1 MPKCSRL
8 LLAGAG
14 LPGHRIVLGILAAAT
29 ALAMT
34 AGPTMAAVPPVF
46 NNIPAT
52 LPGNVSS
59 VGFEA
64 TGTTELGDLIELGPG
79 TRASENVP
87 VTILMS
93 IWACQSGGGAN
104 CVTTPGAT
112 WPQALTL
119 SLYSVDDTAPIPAVG
134 STLLTVTTIFDLPF
148 RPSFDPS
155 GPCAGKGTG
164 WWSTTDK
171 LCYNGMIHPVTFTLP
186 AGVTLPDEF
195 IWGVSFTTAH
205 YGPGHTGIDGY
216 WNSLNVAVKTF
227 DKPAYGTDVEPD
239 SAFIASANAGTGT
252 FHDDQGG
259 WKDIAPLA
267 CFGIDCAIKDP
278 LATPSPTL
286 TITAS
291 PTPVASPS
299 AVATESATPFQS
311 IAGATATPF
320 QSLAGATG
328 IGPLITPPTTSSG
341 GTSGS
346 ESSPLT
352 ALLLCLALGALGL
365 LIARSQGRPSRDRRT

>member
-1 MPKCSRL
+1 
-8 LLAGAG
+8 
-14 LPGHRIVLGILAAAT
+14 
-29 ALAMT
+29 
-34 AGPTMAAVPPVF
+34 VF

-52 LPGNVSS
+52 LPGNVGS

-64 TGTTELGDLIELGPG
+64 TSTSEFGDLIELGPG
-79 TRASENVP
+79 TRASESLP
-87 VTILMS
+87 VTVVMS
-93 IWACQSGGGAN
+93 IWACQSGGDST

-119 SLYSVDDTAPIPAVG
+119 SLYSVDDSGSTPAVA
-134 STLLTVTTIFDLPF
+134 STVLTVTTIFDLPF
-148 RPSFDPS
+148 RPSYDPS

-186 AGVTLPDEF
+186 AGVTLPDEL
-195 IWGVSFTTAH
+195 IWGISFTTAH
-205 YGPGHTGIDGY
+205 YGPGHTGVDGY

-239 SAFIASANAGTGT
+239 SAFIASTADWVYMDGHAGAGT
-252 FHDDQGG
+252 FRDDKGG
-259 WKDIAPLA
+259 WEGSAPLA

-278 LATPSPTL
+278 LATPSPTPTPTPTPTL
-286 TITAS
+286 TPS
-291 PTPVASPS
+291 PIPVASS
-299 AVATESATPFQS
+299 TVAATESATPFQS

-328 IGPLITPPTTSSG
+328 IGPQVTPPATSSG
-341 GTSGS
+341 GTSGRD
-346 ESSPLT
+346 SSPLT
-352 ALLLCLALGALGL
+352 ALLLCLALGVLGL
-365 LIARSQGRPSRDRRT
+365 LIARSQGRPGRDPRT